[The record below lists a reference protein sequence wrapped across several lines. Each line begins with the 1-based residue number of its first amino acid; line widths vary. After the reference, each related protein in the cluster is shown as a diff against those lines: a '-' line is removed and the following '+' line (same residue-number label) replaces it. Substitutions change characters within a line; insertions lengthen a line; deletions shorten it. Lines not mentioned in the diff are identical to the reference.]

1 MPTSPPHRLLLL
13 GGTGEALALAER
25 LQGAAEIET
34 ISSLAGRTKKPVLP
48 PGTVRVGGFGG
59 IGGLIDYL
67 TGNKISLLVNATH
80 PYAADMSLN
89 ALRAHQATGVPL
101 LRFIRPEWIRD
112 PVDVWIKTP
121 HVPAAADV
129 CRWYGK
135 RILLTIGSQ
144 EVAHFARI
152 KTARFYLR
160 LVDAPE
166 ALVPLEDFQLIEAR
180 GPFNLNDERRLMLE
194 NGIDLIVS
202 KNSGGEATYAKI
214 LAARELSVPVVMIDR
229 PEIARR
235 TGSDTAHTLE
245 EAVDWIKERLAQIE
259 VSDRALEPATINSDK
274 T

>member
-1 MPTSPPHRLLLL
+1 MPTSPRHRLLLL
-13 GGTGEALALAER
+13 GGTGEALALAEQ
-25 LQGAAEIET
+25 LQNIAEIET
-34 ISSLAGRTKKPVLP
+34 ISSLAGRTRKPVLP

-59 IGGLIDYL
+59 IGGLTKYL
-67 TGNKISLLVNATH
+67 TDNRISMIVNATH
-80 PYAADMSLN
+80 AYAADMSLN
-89 ALRAHQATGVPL
+89 ALRAHQVTGLPL

-112 PVDVWIKTP
+112 PLDVWIRTP
-121 HVPAAADV
+121 HAAAAADV

-152 KTARFYLR
+152 ETARFFLR

-166 ALVPLEDFQLIEAR
+166 VPVPLKDFQLIEAR

-202 KNSGGEATYAKI
+202 KNSGGDATYAKI
-214 LAARELSVPVVMIDR
+214 LAARELSIPVVMIDR

-235 TGSDTAHTLE
+235 TGTDTAHTPE
-245 EAVDWIKERLAQIE
+245 EAMDWIRDKAQNA
-259 VSDRALEPATINSDK
+259 VSDRAPDLATMNKDRA
-274 T
+274 

>member
-1 MPTSPPHRLLLL
+1 MPTSPRHRLLLL

-25 LQGAAEIET
+25 LQGIAGIET
-34 ISSLAGRTKKPVLP
+34 ISSLAGRTKNPVLP

-59 IGGLIDYL
+59 IGGLVDYL
-67 TGNKISLLVNATH
+67 TGNRISLLVNATH

-121 HVPAAADV
+121 HVSAAADV

-160 LVDAPE
+160 LVDTPDAP
-166 ALVPLEDFQLIEAR
+166 VPLENYQLIEAK

-214 LAARELSVPVVMIDR
+214 LAARELSIPVVMIDR

-235 TGSDTAHTLE
+235 TGSDTAHTLD
-245 EAVDWIKERLAQIE
+245 EAMDWIGAQLTQIE
-259 VSDRALEPATINSDK
+259 VRDRALEPLTMNSDK